1 MTNAALYSRYSSDLQ
16 KQTSIEDQI
25 RLGTRC
31 ADQNGWQIVMPYS
44 DYAISGATR
53 DREALQMLLQ
63 HASERRFEIVITEGL
78 DRLSRDQEDIAHIYK
93 RLTFYGVRIYSLTDG
108 GFVNEMHIGM
118 KGTWN
123 SIFLK
128 ELAIKTHRG
137 QSGQIER
144 GKACGLRPYGYDV
157 VRRFDVNGEPVRGE
171 RAINSEQAVIV
182 QRIFNDY
189 AGGKSPLKI
198 ATELNAEGIPSP
210 KDKGWSDIT
219 IRGKPKKGEG
229 ILNNE
234 LYIGRLVW
242 NRVKSVT
249 NPETGKK
256 VKRINPEKDLV
267 IKEMPDLRIIDQ
279 AVWDQV
285 KAKQQSVL
293 QAPTLN
299 RTHRPKGLL
308 SHLLKCGCCSGGY
321 TKINTNRYGCG
332 NARSKRT
339 CTNRISITQDKLENI
354 VMDTLQN
361 QLMQQELF
369 NLFCEEYTAHAKRLN
384 LGKASSKTQLSRKLA
399 KLSTEKDNIIKAVR
413 SGFADLALKDE
424 LDGIIQ
430 AQEETQAALSRLE
443 EEPVTVLPNMADRYQ
458 KEVGQL
464 RQNLKDNGY
473 TQEAVNIVRSLVQK
487 VVLTPDGTGKHLT
500 IDVHGELAGLLAM
513 ATDQSNV
520 TPLMLAFDDAQEQ
533 DDQDP
538 AQNENLFYRL
548 STAIGLTHE

>member
-1 MTNAALYSRYSSDLQ
+1 MQ

-25 RLGTRC
+25 RQGTRC
-31 ADQNGWQIVMPYS
+31 ADQNGWHIVMPYS

-53 DREALQMLLQ
+53 NREALQMLLQ
-63 HASERRFEIVITEGL
+63 HASEGQFEIVITEGL

-93 RLTFYGVRIYSLTDG
+93 RLTFFGVKIYSLSDG

-123 SIFLK
+123 SMFLK
-128 ELAIKTHRG
+128 DLAIKTHRG
-137 QSGQIER
+137 QRGQIER
-144 GKACGLRPYGYDV
+144 GKACGMRPYGYDV
-157 VRRFDVNGEPVRGE
+157 VRRFDAAGDPIRGE
-171 RAINSEQAVIV
+171 RSINLDEAAIV

-189 AGGKSPLKI
+189 ANGKSPLKI
-198 ATELNAEGIPSP
+198 AIELNAEGIASP
-210 KDKGWSDIT
+210 KDKGWSDIS

-242 NRVKSVT
+242 NRVKYVT

-256 VKRINPEKDLV
+256 VKRINPKEDLTITDV
-267 IKEMPDLRIIDQ
+267 PDLRVIEQ

-285 KAKQQSVL
+285 KAKQEAVTR
-293 QAPTLN
+293 APTLN
-299 RTHRPKGLL
+299 QTHRPKGLL
-308 SHLLKCGCCSGGY
+308 SHLIKCGCCSGGY

-369 NLFCEEYTAHAKRLN
+369 NLFCVEYTAHTKRLN
-384 LGKASSKTQLSRKLA
+384 QGKTSNKTKLSRKLA
-399 KLSTEKDNIIKAVR
+399 KLNTEKDNIIKAVKA
-413 SGFADLALKDE
+413 GFADAALKDE
-424 LDGIIQ
+424 LDDIIQ
-430 AQEETQAALSRLE
+430 AQEETQDALNRLE
-443 EEPVTVLPNMADRYQ
+443 EEPVTVLPNMAGRYQ
-458 KEVGQL
+458 DEVGQL
-464 RQNLKDNGY
+464 RQNLRDNGY
-473 TQEAVNIVRSLVQK
+473 TQDAVNTVRSLVKK
-487 VVLTPDGTGKHLT
+487 VVLTPDNTGKHLT

-513 ATDQSNV
+513 ATNQSNV
-520 TPLMLAFDDAQEQ
+520 TPLMLAFDDAQAQE
-533 DDQDP
+533 DQ
-538 AQNENLFYRL
+538 AESQNENLFYRL
-548 STAIGLTHE
+548 STASRLTNE